1 MKRFLLPLGMSI
13 FLLTACATTPKK
25 PLTFDQLG
33 TFNTYPLNAQT
44 YRIAFEARPNMSF
57 GSAEEITLVKAAQTT
72 VQKGFRLFKVLDD
85 PSNRNQQ
92 PPRQAVVYSAPTF
105 SPYGYGYG
113 YGYGSRRH
121 YPAFWSDPFYDLPQ
135 VVNLDPIQV
144 SYTIEL
150 YANQDKAPQ
159 DAFDAYL
166 ILQSIGQ
173 KYGVSSTGQ
182 VLIPPSPPASQP

>member
-1 MKRFLLPLGMSI
+1 MKRLLLPLVASI
-13 FLLTACATTPKK
+13 FMFTGCATTPRQ
-25 PLTFDQLG
+25 PLTFEQLG

-44 YRIAFEARPNMSF
+44 YRIAFEARPNMGF
-57 GSAEEITLVKAAQTT
+57 GTAEEITLVKAAQTT

-92 PPRQAVVYSAPTF
+92 PPRQAVVYSTPAF
-105 SPYGYGYG
+105 QPYGYGYG
-113 YGYGSRRH
+113 YRH
-121 YPAFWSDPFYDLPQ
+121 HPAFWSDPFYNMPR

-144 SYTIEL
+144 SYTIEM
-150 YANQDKAPQ
+150 YTDQNKAPQ

-166 ILQSIGQ
+166 ILQSVGQ

-182 VLIPPSPPASQP
+182 VLMPSSPAPSKP

>member
-1 MKRFLLPLGMSI
+1 MKHLLLPLS
-13 FLLTACATTPKK
+13 FSVLLVSGCATTPRQ

-33 TFNTYPLNAQT
+33 TFNSYPLNAQT
-44 YRIAFEARPNMSF
+44 YRISFEARPNMGF
-57 GSAEEITLVKAAQTT
+57 GTAEEITLVKSAQTT

-92 PPRQAVVYSAPTF
+92 PPRQAVVYPAPTF
-105 SPYGYGYG
+105 APYGYGYG
-113 YGYGSRRH
+113 YGYRRH
-121 YPAFWSDPFYDLPQ
+121 HPAFWSDPFYDVPQ

-144 SYTIEL
+144 SYTIEM
-150 YANQDKAPQ
+150 YPDQNKAPQ

-166 ILQSIGQ
+166 ILQSVGQ

-182 VLIPPSPPASQP
+182 VLMPSPPASKP